1 MLLHHFKFL
10 LLATKLF
17 IFLQS
22 LIGNRNTRS
31 LKKNYFKPAIRTQS
45 VQIYPKNPIGVM
57 MYSSAPMVPCL
68 RLELYGCS
76 APGM

>member
-1 MLLHHFKFL
+1 MLLLLFEFS
-10 LLATKLF
+10 LLAKTLF

-22 LIGNRNTRS
+22 LIGNRNSRS
-31 LKKNYFKPAIRTQS
+31 LKRNYFKPAIRTQS
-45 VQIYPKNPIGVM
+45 VQIYPKKPFGVM
-57 MYSSAPMVPCL
+57 MYSSAPVVPCL